1 MKQGTT
7 TIKRKVEAMRKSG
20 MVLLRIGPNLV
31 LTSSFGPAS

>member
-7 TIKRKVEAMRKSG
+7 TIRTKVEAMRKLG

-31 LTSSFGPAS
+31 LTSSFGSAA